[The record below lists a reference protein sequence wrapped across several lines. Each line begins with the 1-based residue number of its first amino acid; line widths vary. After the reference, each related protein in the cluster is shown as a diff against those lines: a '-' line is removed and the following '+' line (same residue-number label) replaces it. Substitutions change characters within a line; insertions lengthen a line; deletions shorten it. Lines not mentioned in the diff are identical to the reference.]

1 MKWLTVLFAL
11 FIILI
16 IVLADLGKLGI
27 LQTLNQIP
35 LGDKAGHFILYG
47 ILIFLVNLTLF
58 RSIPFQSRT
67 RIAVTSGLILALLI
81 GLEEF
86 SQRNFPSRTFDMGD
100 LTASY
105 LGLLFFS
112 WLALRTTNRDLTES
126 KAALWRRGDIS

>member
-1 MKWLTVLFAL
+1 MKWLTILFAL

-27 LQTLNQIP
+27 LQTINRIP

-47 ILIFLVNLTLF
+47 ILTLLINLTLF

-67 RIAVTSGLILALLI
+67 RIAVIIGLILALLI

-86 SQRNFPSRTFDMGD
+86 SQRNFPSRTFSLGD

-105 LGLLFFS
+105 LGVIFFS
-112 WLALRTTNRDLTES
+112 WLALQAKKREAGES
-126 KAALWRRGDIS
+126 KAS

>member
-1 MKWLTVLFAL
+1 MKWLTIFFAL

-16 IVLADLGKLGI
+16 IVLADLGRLGI
-27 LQTLNQIP
+27 LQTVNRIP
-35 LGDKAGHFILYG
+35 FGDKAGHFILYG

-67 RIAVTSGLILALLI
+67 RIAVTSDLILALLI

-86 SQRNFPSRTFDMGD
+86 SQRNFPSRTFDLGD

-112 WLALRTTNRDLTES
+112 WLALRTKNRDRTES
-126 KAALWRRGDIS
+126 KAALWHHGDIS

>member
-1 MKWLTVLFAL
+1 MKWLTILFAL

-16 IVLADLGKLGI
+16 IVLADVGQLGI
-27 LQTLNQIP
+27 LQTVNRIP
-35 LGDKAGHFILYG
+35 FGDKAGHFILYG

-105 LGLLFFS
+105 LGLLCFS
-112 WLALRTTNRDLTES
+112 WLALRTKRANVMES
-126 KAALWRRGDIS
+126 KAAS